1 MTQNTLNSQ
10 EEQTLRTAAHGVV
23 ALLAAT
29 DPGAIS
35 STRAGMAGGKAITS
49 ATGLVGHV
57 LAGKA
62 DVKMKGSVAELAD
75 RVLPALSSSV
85 EILNAKAPAETDN
98 FRRTIDTIAQAAAE
112 AHGGAPTPA
121 QAETIRKI
129 SAALN

>member
-75 RVLPALSSSV
+75 KVLPAL
-85 EILNAKAPAETDN
+85 
-98 FRRTIDTIAQAAAE
+98 RRTIDTIAQAAAE